1 MRGWGPAQ
9 RRANRAK
16 IKPAEKPRP
25 QRGKSGP
32 PLKQGMDRLK
42 ETTAQTIIVDTRQS
56 RPGPTTPHTSRKTGT
71 NVRTREACP
80 ADKIRL
86 TTTATETVTNINRL
100 RSHWSTRTG
109 AAGIVES
116 TTGIGQRPTQEKA
129 SPAKEETA
137 PDNNGWF
144 TPFLE
149 GYDGVNPAINIKCNG
164 NTTTCVLDTGAGC
177 NLIGTDTLQEL
188 CPSFHNKLRPTNT
201 KARDVR
207 NKPVPL
213 AGKIELE
220 VILGGNNPK
229 TVTMEVVQDQDM
241 LIIGNPLL
249 YDEDLIIIAREGL
262 GTRTAIPSGGV
273 RKRTPVYKIYATET
287 QPLERDDV
295 MEVKVSTNQPLR
307 TWAVDVNRPFLIG
320 AEAEGDTP
328 LHPTLSTLHP
338 DGTLIALV
346 DTRGLAQDTVLEKG
360 TYLGTATADFTEAE
374 QVVTKVMAD
383 LTDIEKELR
392 HISATQMIEGE
403 DTLDGSDM
411 EIEPPGF
418 ELEGPKTGVAR
429 KKRNPADT
437 KYDTERE
444 NEGATPE
451 TAMLHTKDPQERE
464 KMRKLLKKHR
474 DLFSKSNYDIG
485 HFCVG
490 GSVQKVKLTLSDST
504 PIVEKYRN
512 LSPAKRAAA
521 EQILNEL
528 ERAKIISRKASQF
541 ASQAVWVTMAAP
553 ELTVSRAKEL
563 GIPFVPGS
571 KDPAAPRNLR
581 FCQDYRLLNAR
592 LQSVNWPLPNIK
604 GMLARL
610 KDKKVVTLL
619 DASHSFFC
627 IELDEQSKLYTGF
640 QTCERQYVMNRL
652 AMGLKCSSGV
662 LNACLARTLAGLE
675 AVAFPYSDNIVVAS
689 RDEAT
694 HTKDLGMVLAALEEH
709 GWKFKLAKSH
719 IGVTK
724 KLRIF
729 GMELDLER
737 GYMAPDPTKAQALK
751 NTKIPNTRKQ
761 LKSFLGGIGYFV
773 ECLPDIGAPLATLHG
788 FTKLTNNPHESTIKW
803 TEEGKQA
810 FDKVVKILQ
819 RHNEVAL
826 PDWTLDFHLVTDA
839 GPQHVASMLTQINE
853 KNQWV
858 PIGFWTKKLSKAECN
873 LSQVEREA
881 LAVVWGLRQTSY
893 YTTHARVY
901 IHCDNRPFV
910 LLKRFANQSQKI
922 ARWKL
927 FIESFDIT
935 LVWESSKSPGM
946 SFVDFLSRPPD
957 KKLLNKKIT
966 REQIASLPKTN
977 QTGIFERQQYEKILE
992 DLVNQ
997 EESTPEGVKAINK
1010 ALEQTTPTI
1019 NGKAATRKQWET
1031 RARLTAITAQQKF
1044 GLGTPSRSTAVGP
1057 KPANG
1062 EEALMEIILNESPHL
1077 NLEQLSQLQKQC
1089 SVLGPICRN
1098 IEGHPEFKLH
1108 KGILLKTQNHGAI
1121 RRLQLAVPV
1130 CISDDLVGDIH
1141 RGATTCHAGKR
1152 KLMKMIT
1159 TRFFIPQLAKRV
1171 EKVVNNCGLCGFYKP
1186 RKTGGARPD
1195 AKRIT
1200 ADAPGQIWAVD
1211 HIQITSTPD
1220 DRGRTS
1226 VMCFVDL
1233 YSHYAICKAVPKTIT
1248 AEMAADLFL
1257 EEVVAKFG
1265 VCKAVLSD
1273 NGPDMDND
1281 TIREMANLLG
1291 IRKLTISPG
1300 SPKSNG
1306 VVEKVQ
1312 GLILNSIK
1320 LQGAQYKVR
1329 PDRFADLLVWATLC
1343 HNATPYQNIDPP
1355 LSPAEI
1361 FLGRSIAEATFFAFN
1376 NAQYACENLDQFNRR
1391 MVAAQGTIA
1400 EIINARERYLKDM
1413 AIKQKILNAKDW
1425 QFPPGTIVAVKDK
1438 TQPRKEA
1445 NVKLRPRYKGAF
1457 IVVKETPT
1465 SCTIRPYSSETIL
1478 EDMETDIDI
1487 TRGRGRKLPRYK
1499 LIKCDKGDL
1508 KKLKHLLFYS
1518 MPLARKFAE
1527 HLATPDPD
1535 PGRQYLVA
1543 EGDEVSGTT
1552 PDEEELLEKIEDQP
1566 GPAESATEDR
1576 QQKRNREDDETEEPP
1591 TKLARLAIRPSFPF
1605 EY

>member
-1 MRGWGPAQ
+1 MV
-9 RRANRAK
+9 
-16 IKPAEKPRP
+16 
-25 QRGKSGP
+25 
-32 PLKQGMDRLK
+32 
-42 ETTAQTIIVDTRQS
+42 TTA
-56 RPGPTTPHTSRKTGT
+56 
-71 NVRTREACP
+71 N
-80 ADKIRL
+80 
-86 TTTATETVTNINRL
+86 ETMVNINRI
-100 RSHWSTRTG
+100 RGHTSTRSGT
-109 AAGIVES
+109 AGIVES
-116 TTGIGQRPTQEKA
+116 TMGIGQRQQRIVHEP
-129 SPAKEETA
+129 P
-137 PDNNGWF
+137 PDDTTTDEDEWF

-149 GYDGVNPAINIKCNG
+149 GYDGVNPALTIKCDG
-164 NTTTCVLDTGAGC
+164 KQTSCVLDTGAGC
-177 NLIGTDTLQEL
+177 NLIGTETLKEI
-188 CPSFHNKLRPTNT
+188 CPDFHKRLRPTT
-201 KARDVR
+201 TRARDVR
-207 NKPVPL
+207 NIPVPL
-213 AGKIELE
+213 KGRIDMELQ
-220 VILGGNNPK
+220 LGGRT
-229 TVTMEVVQDQDM
+229 TVRATMEVVQDQDM

-249 YDEDLIIIAREGL
+249 YELDLIIIAREGL
-262 GTRTAIPSGGV
+262 GTRSALPPNG
-273 RKRTPVYKIYATET
+273 RRNRTPLYKIYAADTY
-287 QPLERDDV
+287 PLEREDIV
-295 MEVKVSTNQPLR
+295 EVKVTTDKPLR
-307 TWAVDVNRPFLIG
+307 TWAGDINRPFMIG
-320 AEAEGDTP
+320 TEPGEDIT

-346 DTRGLAQDTVLEKG
+346 DTRGLAQDTVIEKG
-360 TYLGTATADFTEAE
+360 AYMGTATADFLQAE
-374 QVVTKVMAD
+374 QLVTAVMAD
-383 LTDIEKELR
+383 LSDIEKAMRPPERDIR
-392 HISATQMIEGE
+392 HVSATQMVEAE
-403 DTLDGSDM
+403 DTLDGADM

-418 ELEGPKTGVAR
+418 ELDGPKTGVAKR
-429 KKRNPADT
+429 KDRKCDAM
-437 KYDTERE
+437 YDTERE

-451 TAMLHTKDPQERE
+451 TALLHTKDPGERE
-464 KMRKLLKKHR
+464 KMRELLKRHKK
-474 DLFSKSNYDIG
+474 LWSTSNYDIG
-485 HFCVG
+485 HFRCTIPRNNNQLLTSLTPSLSSSIN
-490 GSVQKVKLTLSDST
+490 GSIQKVKLTLADST

-512 LSPAKRAAA
+512 MSPAKRAAA

-541 ASQAVWVTMAAP
+541 ASQAVWVTKAAP
-553 ELTVSRAKEL
+553 ELTISRAKEL

-571 KDPAAPRNLR
+571 KDPTAPRNLR

-675 AVAFPYSDNIVVAS
+675 TVAFPYSDNIVVAS

-694 HTKDLGMVLAALEEH
+694 HTKDLGMVLAALENH

-719 IGVTK
+719 LGVTK

-751 NTKIPNTRKQ
+751 NTKIPTTRKQ

-773 ECLPDIGAPLATLHG
+773 ECLPDIGAPLAILHE
-788 FTKLTNNPHESTIKW
+788 FTKETRQHGSTIKW

-810 FDKVVKILQ
+810 FDKITRILQ

-853 KNQWV
+853 KGRWV
-858 PIGFWTKKLSKAECN
+858 PIGFWTKKLSQAECN

-893 YTTHARVY
+893 YTTHAKVF

-927 FIESFDIT
+927 FIESFDVT
-935 LVWESSKSPGM
+935 LVWESSKSAGM

-957 KKLLNKKIT
+957 KKLMNKKIT
-966 REQIASLPKTN
+966 PEQVAQMPTTN
-977 QTGIFERQQYEKILE
+977 RTGIFERQQYEKILE
-992 DLVNQ
+992 DLVNE
-997 EESTPEGVKAINK
+997 EESSPEAERAIDR
-1010 ALEQTTPTI
+1010 ALEKATPTI
-1019 NGKAATRKQWET
+1019 NGKSATRKQWEL
-1031 RARLTAITAQQKF
+1031 RARLTAITSQQKF
-1044 GLGTPSRSTAVGP
+1044 GLGTPTRATAVGP
-1057 KPANG
+1057 TPKNG
-1062 EEALMEIILNESPHL
+1062 EDALMEIILNESPHL
-1077 NLEQLSQLQKQC
+1077 NLEQLRHLQKQC
-1089 SVLGPICRN
+1089 SVLGPIRRN
-1098 IEGHPEFKLH
+1098 MAGHPQFLLH
-1108 KGILLKTQNHGAI
+1108 QDILLKAYNHGAI
-1121 RRLQLAVPV
+1121 RRLQLAIPA
-1130 CISDDLVGDIH
+1130 CIADDLVGDIH
-1141 RGATTCHAGKR
+1141 RGSTTCHSGKR

-1171 EKVVNNCGLCGFYKP
+1171 DKIVDNCAICGFYKP

-1195 AKRIT
+1195 TKRIT
-1200 ADAPGQIWAVD
+1200 ADGPGQIWAVD

-1220 DRGRTS
+1220 DQGRTS
-1226 VMCFVDL
+1226 VLCFVDL
-1233 YSHYAICKAVPKTIT
+1233 YSHYAVCKAIPKSLT
-1248 AEMAADLFL
+1248 AERAADLFL
-1257 EEVVAKFG
+1257 EEIVAKFG
-1265 VCKAVLSD
+1265 VCKAILSD

-1281 TIREMANLLG
+1281 IIREMANLLG

-1300 SPKSNG
+1300 MPKSNG

-1329 PDRFADLLVWATLC
+1329 PERFADLLVWATLC
-1343 HNATPYQNIDPP
+1343 HNATPYQNIEPP

-1361 FLGRSIAEATFFAFN
+1361 FLGRSIPEASFFAFN
-1376 NAQYACENLDQFNRR
+1376 NAQYACENLERFNMR
-1391 MVAAQGTIA
+1391 MVAAQATIA
-1400 EIINARERYLKDM
+1400 EIIGARERFLKDM
-1413 AIKQKILNAKDW
+1413 AIKQKIFAAKDW
-1425 QFPPGTIVAVKDK
+1425 QFPPGTIVAVRDK
-1438 TQPRKEA
+1438 TQARKEA
-1445 NVKLRPRYKGAF
+1445 NVKLRPRYRGAF

-1465 SCTIRPYSSETIL
+1465 ACIIRPYSSETIL
-1478 EDMETDIDI
+1478 EDMEKDVDI
-1487 TRGRGRKLPRYK
+1487 TRGRGRRLPRYK
-1499 LIKCDKGDL
+1499 LLKQDKDDL

-1527 HLATPDPD
+1527 HLSSPDPD
-1535 PGRQYLVA
+1535 PGRQYLVT
-1543 EGDEVSGTT
+1543 EGDNVLQPTKEDEEFLEEEENT
-1552 PDEEELLEKIEDQP
+1552 PDTERNEAKRGIE
-1566 GPAESATEDR
+1566 T
-1576 QQKRNREDDETEEPP
+1576 DETDGPP
-1591 TKLARLAIRPSFPF
+1591 IKLARLATTSTFPF
-1605 EY
+1605 EDDDTP